1 MGDISMAFQSY
12 CWNLGTTSFR
22 VQNLNYKIERQ
33 LQMLNE
39 LWSNKENKIWD
50 YFSQER
56 YYNIMHKEGFV
67 TGDAQRKDKDARQK
81 TSGLVEIGVIDK
93 ERRITEIGYKI
104 IEIIQD
110 GVFEDD
116 NIFNIH
122 KDSYIYLKQ
131 LLKMQKVATDMKV
144 KPFIVLIYL
153 LSNLGYLTKEEFTF
167 LLPLCLKNSEA
178 KDMLETIKR
187 LRKSEIT
194 IEDIIKHRM
203 NSMDNYKEAL
213 EYMNSNNIDTLEKF
227 AKVDM
232 NRKSKDYS
240 KDLFEFYKDLL
251 DIIKRELNEEEINK
265 ISDFIKIQSNKNSKV
280 AKYWKDY
287 LGYDPKNL
295 FTDEWK
301 EYLKTTKIFK
311 AKDIIEFNTE
321 FFRVMQTAKWKATL
335 EDYADLNRRYFS
347 LTDIILFKDDKVE
360 LDILPK
366 YYFLN
371 IAEELLNTK
380 FLSNDEYKEFI
391 EKDIEFKKIYNCL
404 DININDIIT
413 QIRVDYPQS
422 RISLDNVK
430 DFIQDERFKRFEV
443 LMENKFNKENLIM
456 LFRDIEKDNRK
467 EVEEYL
473 DCEATIPTI
482 LEYILAI
489 AWYRISNKQGNIL
502 NFMRLSLD
510 ANLLPKNHAGG
521 GTADIIYHYYKN
533 EIYNE
538 HDLLLE
544 ATLTDSTS
552 QRKAEM
558 EPVSRHLIRNK
569 QEYDNETSYAVFVAN
584 ILNEEVLS
592 DFRGRRNHWYKGKNN
607 EAKQGLKIIP
617 LSISDIVKILEKN
630 LNYKQ
635 LYKLFEN
642 AYNDTEVNDL
652 EWYDILVKNQIE
664 NI

>member
-1 MGDISMAFQSY
+1 MAFQSY

-39 LWSNKENKIWD
+39 LWSDRSNITWD
-50 YFSQER
+50 GITQEK

-93 ERRITEIGYKI
+93 ERKITEIGYKI
-104 IEIIQD
+104 IEIIKNND
-110 GVFEDD
+110 FESD

-131 LLKMQKVATDMKV
+131 LLKMQKTGTDMEV

-153 LSNLGYLTKEEFTF
+153 LSNLEYLNRDEFTY
-167 LLPLCLKNSEA
+167 LLPLCLKNCEA
-178 KDMLETIKR
+178 KDMLITIKM
-187 LRKSEIT
+187 LREKEIT
-194 IEDIIKHRM
+194 IEDIIKNRM
-203 NSMDNYKEAL
+203 NSMKNYQEAL
-213 EYMNSNNIDTLEKF
+213 EFMNNNDIDTLEKF

-232 NRKSKDYS
+232 NRKSKEYS
-240 KDLFEFYKDLL
+240 KDLFKFYKDLL
-251 DIIKRELNEEEINK
+251 EISQREVNENDLNK
-265 ISDFIKIQSNKNSKV
+265 ILEFIKLQSNKNSKV

-287 LGYDPKNL
+287 FGYDTKII

-301 EYLKTTKIFK
+301 EYIKTTKIFNV
-311 AKDIIEFNTE
+311 KDKIEFNTE
-321 FFRVMQTAKWKATL
+321 FFRIMHTAKWKATL
-335 EDYADLNRRYFS
+335 EDFADLNRRYFS
-347 LTDIILFKDDKVE
+347 LTDIILFKDNRVK
-360 LDILPK
+360 LDILPR

-371 IAEELLNTK
+371 IAEELLNTR
-380 FLSNDEYKEFI
+380 FLNTKEYKEYI
-391 EKDIEFKKIYNCL
+391 EKDIKFEEIYDCL
-404 DININDIIT
+404 NININDIIT
-413 QIRVDYPQS
+413 QIRVDYPES
-422 RISLDNVK
+422 KISLDNVK
-430 DFIQDERFKRFEV
+430 DFIQDERKKRFEE
-443 LMENKFNKENLIM
+443 LIEKRFKKENLIE
-456 LFRDIEKDNRK
+456 LFRNIENDNRK

-482 LEYILAI
+482 LEYVLAI

-502 NFMRLSLD
+502 DFMKLSLD

-521 GTADIIYHYYKN
+521 GTADIIYHYYRN
-533 EIYNE
+533 EIYDE

-592 DFRGRRNHWYKGKNN
+592 DFRGRRNHWYKGKND

-617 LSISDIVKILEKN
+617 LSINDIIKILEKN

-635 LYKLFEN
+635 LYELFEN
-642 AYNDTEVNDL
+642 AYNDTKTNDL
-652 EWYDILVKNQIE
+652 EWYDILIKEPIKNI
-664 NI
+664 

>member
-1 MGDISMAFQSY
+1 MAFQSY

-39 LWSNKENKIWD
+39 LWSDRSNITWD
-50 YFSQER
+50 GITQEK

-93 ERRITEIGYKI
+93 ERKITEIGYKI
-104 IEIIQD
+104 IEIIKNND
-110 GVFEDD
+110 FESD

-131 LLKMQKVATDMKV
+131 LLKMQKTGTDMEV

-153 LSNLGYLTKEEFTF
+153 LSNLEYLNRDEFTY
-167 LLPLCLKNSEA
+167 LLPLCLKNCEA
-178 KDMLETIKR
+178 KDMLITIKM
-187 LRKSEIT
+187 LREKEIT
-194 IEDIIKHRM
+194 IEDIIKNRM
-203 NSMDNYKEAL
+203 NSMKNYQEAL
-213 EYMNSNNIDTLEKF
+213 EFMNNNDIDTLEKF

-232 NRKSKDYS
+232 NRKSKEYS
-240 KDLFEFYKDLL
+240 KDLFKFYKDLL
-251 DIIKRELNEEEINK
+251 EISQREVNENDLNK
-265 ISDFIKIQSNKNSKV
+265 ILEFIKLQSNKNSKV

-287 LGYDPKNL
+287 FGYDTKII

-301 EYLKTTKIFK
+301 EYIKTTKIFNV
-311 AKDIIEFNTE
+311 KDKIEFNTE
-321 FFRVMQTAKWKATL
+321 FFRIMHTAKWKATL

-347 LTDIILFKDDKVE
+347 LTDIILFKDNRVK
-360 LDILPK
+360 LDILPR

-371 IAEELLNTK
+371 IAEELLNTR
-380 FLSNDEYKEFI
+380 FLNTKEYKEYI
-391 EKDIEFKKIYNCL
+391 EKDIKFEEIYDCL
-404 DININDIIT
+404 NININDIIT
-413 QIRVDYPQS
+413 QIRVDYPES
-422 RISLDNVK
+422 KISLDNVK
-430 DFIQDERFKRFEV
+430 DFIQDERKKRFEE
-443 LMENKFNKENLIM
+443 LIENRFKKENLIE
-456 LFRDIEKDNRK
+456 LFRNIENDNRK

-482 LEYILAI
+482 LEYVLAI

-502 NFMRLSLD
+502 DFMKLSLD

-521 GTADIIYHYYKN
+521 GTADIIYHYYRN
-533 EIYNE
+533 EIYDE

-592 DFRGRRNHWYKGKNN
+592 DFRGRRNHWYKGKND

-617 LSISDIVKILEKN
+617 LSINDIIKILEKN

-635 LYKLFEN
+635 LYELFEN
-642 AYNDTEVNDL
+642 AYNDTKTNDL
-652 EWYDILVKNQIE
+652 EWYDILIKEPIKNI
-664 NI
+664 

>member
-1 MGDISMAFQSY
+1 MAFQSY

-39 LWSNKENKIWD
+39 LWSDRSNITWD
-50 YFSQER
+50 GITQEK

-93 ERRITEIGYKI
+93 ERKITEIGYKI
-104 IEIIQD
+104 IEIIKNND
-110 GVFEDD
+110 FESN

-122 KDSYIYLKQ
+122 KDSFIYLKQ
-131 LLKMQKVATDMKV
+131 LLKMQKIDTNMEV

-153 LSNLGYLTKEEFTF
+153 LSNLEYLNRDEFTY
-167 LLPLCLKNSEA
+167 LLPLCLKNCEA
-178 KDMLETIKR
+178 KDMLITIKM
-187 LRKSEIT
+187 LREKEIT
-194 IEDIIKHRM
+194 IEDIIKNRM
-203 NSMDNYKEAL
+203 NSMKNYQEAL
-213 EYMNSNNIDTLEKF
+213 EFMNNNDIDTLEKF

-232 NRKSKDYS
+232 NRKSKEYS
-240 KDLFEFYKDLL
+240 KDLFEFYKYLL
-251 DIIKRELNEEEINK
+251 EVSQRELNEDDLNK
-265 ISDFIKIQSNKNSKV
+265 IIEFIKIQSNKNSKV

-287 LGYDPKNL
+287 FGYSTKAI

-301 EYLKTTKIFK
+301 EYIKTTRIFN
-311 AKDIIEFNTE
+311 AKDKIEFNTE
-321 FFRVMQTAKWKATL
+321 FFRIMHTAKWKATL

-347 LTDIILFKDDKVE
+347 LTDIILFKDNRVE
-360 LDILPK
+360 LDILPR

-380 FLSNDEYKEFI
+380 FLNTKEYKEYI
-391 EKDIEFKKIYNCL
+391 EKDIKFEEIYDCL

-413 QIRVDYPQS
+413 QIRVDYPES
-422 RISLDNVK
+422 KISLDNVK
-430 DFIQDERFKRFEV
+430 DFIQDEREKRFEE
-443 LMENKFNKENLIM
+443 LIEKRFKKENLIE
-456 LFRDIEKDNRK
+456 LFRNIENDNRK

-473 DCEATIPTI
+473 DCESTIPTI
-482 LEYILAI
+482 LEYVLAI

-502 NFMRLSLD
+502 DFMKLSLD

-521 GTADIIYHYYKN
+521 GTADIIYHYYRN
-533 EIYNE
+533 EIYDE

-592 DFRGRRNHWYKGKNN
+592 DFRGRRNHWYKGKND

-617 LSISDIVKILEKN
+617 LSINDIIKILEKN

-635 LYKLFEN
+635 LYELFVN
-642 AYNDTEVNDL
+642 AYNDTKTNDL
-652 EWYDILVKNQIE
+652 EWYDILIKEPIKNI
-664 NI
+664 

>member
-1 MGDISMAFQSY
+1 MAFQSY

-39 LWSNKENKIWD
+39 LWSDRSNITWD
-50 YFSQER
+50 GITQEK

-93 ERRITEIGYKI
+93 ERKITEIGYKI
-104 IEIIQD
+104 IEIIKNND
-110 GVFEDD
+110 FESD

-131 LLKMQKVATDMKV
+131 LLKMQKTGTDMEV

-153 LSNLGYLTKEEFTF
+153 LSNLEYLNRDEFTY
-167 LLPLCLKNSEA
+167 LLPLCLKNCEA
-178 KDMLETIKR
+178 KDMLITIKM
-187 LRKSEIT
+187 LREKEIT
-194 IEDIIKHRM
+194 IEDIIKNRM
-203 NSMDNYKEAL
+203 NSMKNYQEAL
-213 EYMNSNNIDTLEKF
+213 EFMNNNDIDTLEKF

-232 NRKSKDYS
+232 NRKSKEYS
-240 KDLFEFYKDLL
+240 KDLFKFYKDLL
-251 DIIKRELNEEEINK
+251 EISQREVNENDLNK
-265 ISDFIKIQSNKNSKV
+265 ILEFIKLQSNKNSKV

-287 LGYDPKNL
+287 FGYDTKII

-301 EYLKTTKIFK
+301 EYIKTTKIFNV
-311 AKDIIEFNTE
+311 KDKIEFNTE
-321 FFRVMQTAKWKATL
+321 FFRIMHTAKWKATL

-347 LTDIILFKDDKVE
+347 LTDIILFKDNRVK
-360 LDILPK
+360 LDILPR

-371 IAEELLNTK
+371 IAEELLNTR
-380 FLSNDEYKEFI
+380 FLNTKEYKEYI
-391 EKDIEFKKIYNCL
+391 EKDIKFEEIYDCL
-404 DININDIIT
+404 NININDIIT
-413 QIRVDYPQS
+413 QIRVDYPES
-422 RISLDNVK
+422 KISLDNVK
-430 DFIQDERFKRFEV
+430 DFIQDEREKRFEE
-443 LMENKFNKENLIM
+443 LIEKRFKKENLIE
-456 LFRDIEKDNRK
+456 LFRNIENDNRK

-482 LEYILAI
+482 LEYVLAI

-502 NFMRLSLD
+502 DFMKLSLD

-521 GTADIIYHYYKN
+521 GTADIIYHYYRN
-533 EIYNE
+533 EIYDE

-592 DFRGRRNHWYKGKNN
+592 DFRGRRNHWYKGKND

-617 LSISDIVKILEKN
+617 LSINDIIKILEKN

-635 LYKLFEN
+635 LYELFVN
-642 AYNDTEVNDL
+642 AYNDTKTNDL
-652 EWYDILVKNQIE
+652 EWYDILIKEPIKNI
-664 NI
+664 

>member
-1 MGDISMAFQSY
+1 MAFQSY

-39 LWSNKENKIWD
+39 LWSDRINITWD
-50 YFSQER
+50 GITQEK

-93 ERRITEIGYKI
+93 ERKITEIGYKI
-104 IEIIQD
+104 IEIIKNND
-110 GVFEDD
+110 FESD

-131 LLKMQKVATDMKV
+131 LLKMQKTGTDMEV

-153 LSNLGYLTKEEFTF
+153 LSNLEYLNRDEFTY
-167 LLPLCLKNSEA
+167 LLPLCLKNCEA
-178 KDMLETIKR
+178 KDMLITIKM
-187 LRKSEIT
+187 LREKEIT
-194 IEDIIKHRM
+194 IEDIIKNRM
-203 NSMDNYKEAL
+203 NSMKNYQEAL
-213 EYMNSNNIDTLEKF
+213 EFMNNNDIDTLEKF

-232 NRKSKDYS
+232 NRKSKEYS
-240 KDLFEFYKDLL
+240 KDLFKFYKDLL
-251 DIIKRELNEEEINK
+251 EISQKEVNENDLNK
-265 ISDFIKIQSNKNSKV
+265 ILEFIKMQSNKNSKV

-287 LGYDPKNL
+287 FGYDTKVI
-295 FTDEWK
+295 FTDKWK
-301 EYLKTTKIFK
+301 EYIKTTKIFNV
-311 AKDIIEFNTE
+311 KDKIEFNTE
-321 FFRVMQTAKWKATL
+321 FFRIMHTAKWKATL

-347 LTDIILFKDDKVE
+347 LTDIILFKDNRVE
-360 LDILPK
+360 LDILPR

-371 IAEELLNTK
+371 IAEKLLNTR
-380 FLSNDEYKEFI
+380 FLNTKEYKEYI
-391 EKDIEFKKIYNCL
+391 EKNIKFEDIYGCL
-404 DININDIIT
+404 NININDIIT
-413 QIRVDYPQS
+413 QIRVDYPES
-422 RISLDNVK
+422 KISLDNVK
-430 DFIQDERFKRFEV
+430 EFIQDERKKRFEE
-443 LMENKFNKENLIM
+443 LIEKRFKKENLIE
-456 LFRDIEKDNRK
+456 LFRNIENDNRK

-482 LEYILAI
+482 LEYVLAI
-489 AWYRISNKQGNIL
+489 AWYRISDKQGNIL
-502 NFMRLSLD
+502 DFMKLSLD

-521 GTADIIYHYYKN
+521 GTADIIYHYYRN
-533 EIYNE
+533 EIYDE

-592 DFRGRRNHWYKGKNN
+592 DFRGRRTHWYKGKND

-617 LSISDIVKILEKN
+617 LSINDIIKILEKN

-635 LYKLFEN
+635 LYELFEN
-642 AYNDTEVNDL
+642 AYNDTKTNDL
-652 EWYDILVKNQIE
+652 EWYDILIKEPIKNI
-664 NI
+664 

>member
-1 MGDISMAFQSY
+1 MAFQSY

-39 LWSNKENKIWD
+39 LWSDRSNITWD
-50 YFSQER
+50 GITQEK

-93 ERRITEIGYKI
+93 ERKITEIGYKI
-104 IEIIQD
+104 IEIIKNND
-110 GVFEDD
+110 FESD

-131 LLKMQKVATDMKV
+131 LLKMQKTGTDMEV

-153 LSNLGYLTKEEFTF
+153 LSNLEYLNRDEFTY
-167 LLPLCLKNSEA
+167 LLPLCLKNCEA
-178 KDMLETIKR
+178 KDMLITIKM
-187 LRKSEIT
+187 LREKEIT
-194 IEDIIKHRM
+194 IEDIIKNRM
-203 NSMDNYKEAL
+203 NSMKNYQEAL
-213 EYMNSNNIDTLEKF
+213 EFMNNNDIDTLERF

-232 NRKSKDYS
+232 NRKSKEYS
-240 KDLFEFYKDLL
+240 KDLFKFYKDLL
-251 DIIKRELNEEEINK
+251 EISQREVNENDLNK
-265 ISDFIKIQSNKNSKV
+265 ILEFIKLQSNKNSKV

-287 LGYDPKNL
+287 FGYDTKII

-301 EYLKTTKIFK
+301 EYIKTTKIFNV
-311 AKDIIEFNTE
+311 KDKIEFNTE
-321 FFRVMQTAKWKATL
+321 FFRIMHTAKWKATL

-347 LTDIILFKDDKVE
+347 LTDIILFKDNRVK
-360 LDILPK
+360 LDILPR

-371 IAEELLNTK
+371 IAEELLNTR
-380 FLSNDEYKEFI
+380 FLNTKEYKEYI
-391 EKDIEFKKIYNCL
+391 EKDIKFEEIYDCL
-404 DININDIIT
+404 NININDIIT
-413 QIRVDYPQS
+413 QIRVDYPES
-422 RISLDNVK
+422 KISLDNVK
-430 DFIQDERFKRFEV
+430 DFIQDERKKRFEE
-443 LMENKFNKENLIM
+443 LIEKRFKKENLIE
-456 LFRDIEKDNRK
+456 LFRNIENDNRK

-482 LEYILAI
+482 LEYVLAI

-502 NFMRLSLD
+502 DFMKLSLD

-521 GTADIIYHYYKN
+521 GTADIIYHYYRN
-533 EIYNE
+533 EIYDE

-592 DFRGRRNHWYKGKNN
+592 DFRGRRNHWYKGKND

-617 LSISDIVKILEKN
+617 LSINDIIKILEKN

-635 LYKLFEN
+635 LYELFEN
-642 AYNDTEVNDL
+642 AYNDTKTNDL
-652 EWYDILVKNQIE
+652 EWYDILIKEPIKNI
-664 NI
+664 

>member
-1 MGDISMAFQSY
+1 MAFQSY

-39 LWSNKENKIWD
+39 LWSDKENKAWD
-50 YFSQER
+50 YFSQEK
-56 YYNIMHKEGFV
+56 YYNIMHEEGFV
-67 TGDAQRKDKDARQK
+67 TGDAKRKDKDARQK
-81 TSGLVEIGVIDK
+81 TSGLVEIGVIDQK
-93 ERRITEIGYKI
+93 RRITEIGYKI
-104 IEIIQD
+104 IEIIKE
-110 GVFEDD
+110 GVFEDE
-116 NIFNIH
+116 NVFNIH

-131 LLKMQKVATDMKV
+131 LLKMQKVTTDMKV

-153 LSNLGYLTKEEFTF
+153 LSNLEYLTKEEFTF
-167 LLPLCLKNSEA
+167 LLTLCLKNSEA
-178 KDMLETIKR
+178 KDMIKTIKM

-203 NSMDNYKEAL
+203 NSMNNYKEAL
-213 EYMNSNNIDTLEKF
+213 EYMNNNNIDTLEKF

-232 NRKSKDYS
+232 NRKSKDCS
-240 KDLFEFYKDLL
+240 KELFEFYKDLL
-251 DIIKRELNEEEINK
+251 DITQKEINDENINK
-265 ISDFIKIQSNKNSKV
+265 ILNFIKVQSNKNSKV

-287 LGYDPKNL
+287 FGYNSKNL
-295 FTDEWK
+295 LIDDWK
-301 EYLKTTKIFK
+301 DYLKTTKIFN

-321 FFRVMQTAKWKATL
+321 FFRIMQTAKWKATL

-347 LTDIILFKDDKVE
+347 LTDIILFKDNKVE

-366 YYFLN
+366 YYFVN
-371 IAEELLNTK
+371 IAERLLNTN
-380 FLSNDEYKEFI
+380 FLNSKEYKKFI
-391 EKDIEFKKIYNCL
+391 EKDIEIEQIYDCL

-413 QIRVDYPQS
+413 KIRVDYPQS
-422 RISLDNVK
+422 KISLDNVK
-430 DFIQDERFKRFEV
+430 DFIQDERIKRFEV
-443 LMENKFNKENLIM
+443 LLENKFNKEDLIM
-456 LFRDIEKDNRK
+456 LFRNIEKDNRK

-482 LEYILAI
+482 LEYVLAI
-489 AWYRISNKQGNIL
+489 AWYRISNNQGNIL
-502 NFMRLSLD
+502 EFMKLSLD
-510 ANLLPKNHAGG
+510 ANLLPRNHAGG
-521 GTADIIYHYYKN
+521 GTADIIYHYHKN

-617 LSISDIVKILEKN
+617 LSINDIVKILEKK
-630 LNYKQ
+630 LTYKQ

-642 AYNDTEVNDL
+642 AYNDTEINDL
-652 EWYDILVKNQIE
+652 EWYDILVKKQIE

>member
-1 MGDISMAFQSY
+1 MAFQSY

-39 LWSNKENKIWD
+39 LWSDRSNITWNGIT
-50 YFSQER
+50 QEK

-93 ERRITEIGYKI
+93 ERKITEIGYKI
-104 IEIIQD
+104 IEIIKNND
-110 GVFEDD
+110 FESD

-122 KDSYIYLKQ
+122 KDSFIYLKQ
-131 LLKMQKVATDMKV
+131 LLKMQKTGTNMEV

-153 LSNLGYLTKEEFTF
+153 LSNLEYLNRDEFTY
-167 LLPLCLKNSEA
+167 LLPLCLKNCEA
-178 KDMLETIKR
+178 KDMLITIKM
-187 LRKSEIT
+187 LREKEIT
-194 IEDIIKHRM
+194 IEDIIKNRM
-203 NSMDNYKEAL
+203 NSMKNYQEAL
-213 EYMNSNNIDTLEKF
+213 EFMNNNDIDTLEKF

-232 NRKSKDYS
+232 NRKSKEYS
-240 KDLFEFYKDLL
+240 KDLFEFYKYLL
-251 DIIKRELNEEEINK
+251 EVSQRELNEDDLNK
-265 ISDFIKIQSNKNSKV
+265 IIEFIRIQSNKNSKV

-287 LGYDPKNL
+287 FGYSTKAI

-301 EYLKTTKIFK
+301 EYIKTTRIFN
-311 AKDIIEFNTE
+311 AKDKIEFNTE
-321 FFRVMQTAKWKATL
+321 FFRIMHTAKWKATL

-347 LTDIILFKDDKVE
+347 LTDIILFKDNRVE
-360 LDILPK
+360 LDILPR

-380 FLSNDEYKEFI
+380 FLNTKEYKEYI
-391 EKDIEFKKIYNCL
+391 EKDIKFEEIYDCL

-413 QIRVDYPQS
+413 QIRVDYPES
-422 RISLDNVK
+422 KISLDNVK
-430 DFIQDERFKRFEV
+430 EFIQDERKKRFEE
-443 LMENKFNKENLIM
+443 LIEKRFKKENLIE
-456 LFRDIEKDNRK
+456 LFRNIENDNRK

-482 LEYILAI
+482 LEYVLAI
-489 AWYRISNKQGNIL
+489 AWYRISDKQGNIL
-502 NFMRLSLD
+502 DFMKLSLD

-521 GTADIIYHYYKN
+521 GTADIIYHYYRN
-533 EIYNE
+533 EIYDE

-592 DFRGRRNHWYKGKNN
+592 DFRGRRTHWYKGKND

-617 LSISDIVKILEKN
+617 LSINDIIKILEKN

-635 LYKLFEN
+635 LYELFEN
-642 AYNDTEVNDL
+642 AYNDTKTNDL
-652 EWYDILVKNQIE
+652 EWYDILIKEPIKNI
-664 NI
+664 

>member
-1 MGDISMAFQSY
+1 MAFQSY

-39 LWSNKENKIWD
+39 LWSDRSNITWD
-50 YFSQER
+50 GITQEK

-93 ERRITEIGYKI
+93 ERKITEIGYKI
-104 IEIIQD
+104 IEIIKNND
-110 GVFEDD
+110 FESD

-122 KDSYIYLKQ
+122 KDSFIYLKQ
-131 LLKMQKVATDMKV
+131 LLKMQKTGTNMEV

-153 LSNLGYLTKEEFTF
+153 LSNLEYLNRDEFTY
-167 LLPLCLKNSEA
+167 LLPLCLKNCEA
-178 KDMLETIKR
+178 KDMLITIKM
-187 LRKSEIT
+187 LREKEIT
-194 IEDIIKHRM
+194 IEDIIKNRM
-203 NSMDNYKEAL
+203 NSMKNYQEAL
-213 EYMNSNNIDTLEKF
+213 EFMNNNDIDTLEKF

-232 NRKSKDYS
+232 NRKSKEYS
-240 KDLFEFYKDLL
+240 KDLFEFYKYLL
-251 DIIKRELNEEEINK
+251 EVSQRELNEDDLNRIIE
-265 ISDFIKIQSNKNSKV
+265 FIKIQSNKNSKV

-287 LGYDPKNL
+287 FGYSTKAI

-301 EYLKTTKIFK
+301 EYIKTTRIFN
-311 AKDIIEFNTE
+311 AKDKIEFNTE
-321 FFRVMQTAKWKATL
+321 FFRIMHTAKWKATL

-347 LTDIILFKDDKVE
+347 LTDIILFKDNRVE
-360 LDILPK
+360 LDILPR

-380 FLSNDEYKEFI
+380 FLNTKEYKEYI
-391 EKDIEFKKIYNCL
+391 EKDIKFEEIYDCL

-413 QIRVDYPQS
+413 QIRVDYPES
-422 RISLDNVK
+422 KISLDNVK
-430 DFIQDERFKRFEV
+430 DFIQDEREKRFEE
-443 LMENKFNKENLIM
+443 LIDKRFKKENLIE
-456 LFRDIEKDNRK
+456 LFRNIENDNRK

-482 LEYILAI
+482 LEYVLAI

-502 NFMRLSLD
+502 DFMKLSLD

-521 GTADIIYHYYKN
+521 GTADIIYHYYRN
-533 EIYNE
+533 EIYDE

-592 DFRGRRNHWYKGKNN
+592 DFRGRRNHWYKGKND

-617 LSISDIVKILEKN
+617 LSINDIIKILEKN

-635 LYKLFEN
+635 LYELFEN
-642 AYNDTEVNDL
+642 AYNDTKTNDL
-652 EWYDILVKNQIE
+652 EWYDILIKEPIKNI
-664 NI
+664 

>member
-1 MGDISMAFQSY
+1 MAFQSY

-39 LWSNKENKIWD
+39 LWSDRSNITWD
-50 YFSQER
+50 GITQEK

-93 ERRITEIGYKI
+93 ERKITEIGYKI
-104 IEIIQD
+104 IEIIKNND
-110 GVFEDD
+110 FESD

-131 LLKMQKVATDMKV
+131 LLKMQKTGTDMEV

-153 LSNLGYLTKEEFTF
+153 LSNLEYLNRDEFTY
-167 LLPLCLKNSEA
+167 LLPLCLKNCEA
-178 KDMLETIKR
+178 KDMLITIKM
-187 LRKSEIT
+187 LREKEIT
-194 IEDIIKHRM
+194 IEDIIKNRM
-203 NSMDNYKEAL
+203 NSMKNYQEAL
-213 EYMNSNNIDTLEKF
+213 EFMNNNDIDTLEKF

-232 NRKSKDYS
+232 NRKSKEYS
-240 KDLFEFYKDLL
+240 KDLFKFYKDLL
-251 DIIKRELNEEEINK
+251 EISQREVNENDLNK
-265 ISDFIKIQSNKNSKV
+265 ILEFIKLQSNKNSKV

-287 LGYDPKNL
+287 FGYDTKII

-301 EYLKTTKIFK
+301 EYIKTTKIFNV
-311 AKDIIEFNTE
+311 KDKIEFNTE
-321 FFRVMQTAKWKATL
+321 FFRIMHTAKWKATL

-347 LTDIILFKDDKVE
+347 LTDIILFKDNRVK
-360 LDILPK
+360 LDILPR

-371 IAEELLNTK
+371 IAEELLNTR
-380 FLSNDEYKEFI
+380 FLNTKEYKEYI
-391 EKDIEFKKIYNCL
+391 EKDIKFEEIYDCL
-404 DININDIIT
+404 NININDIIT
-413 QIRVDYPQS
+413 QIRVDYPES
-422 RISLDNVK
+422 KISLDNVK
-430 DFIQDERFKRFEV
+430 DFIQDERKKRFEE
-443 LMENKFNKENLIM
+443 LIEKRFKKENLIE
-456 LFRDIEKDNRK
+456 LFRNIENDNRK

-482 LEYILAI
+482 LEYVLAI

-502 NFMRLSLD
+502 DFMKLSLD

-521 GTADIIYHYYKN
+521 GTADIIYHYYRN
-533 EIYNE
+533 EIYDE

-592 DFRGRRNHWYKGKNN
+592 DFRGRRNHWYKGKND

-617 LSISDIVKILEKN
+617 LSINDIIKILEKN

-635 LYKLFEN
+635 LYELFEN
-642 AYNDTEVNDL
+642 AYNDTKTNDL
-652 EWYDILVKNQIE
+652 EWYDILIKEPIKNI
-664 NI
+664 

>member
-1 MGDISMAFQSY
+1 MAFQSY

-39 LWSNKENKIWD
+39 LWSDRSNITWD
-50 YFSQER
+50 GITQEK

-93 ERRITEIGYKI
+93 ERKITEIGYKI
-104 IEIIQD
+104 IEIIKNND
-110 GVFEDD
+110 FESD

-122 KDSYIYLKQ
+122 KDSFIYLKQ
-131 LLKMQKVATDMKV
+131 LLKMQKTGTNMEV

-153 LSNLGYLTKEEFTF
+153 LSNLEYLNRDEFTY
-167 LLPLCLKNSEA
+167 LLPLCLKNCEA
-178 KDMLETIKR
+178 KDMLITIKM
-187 LRKSEIT
+187 LREKEIT
-194 IEDIIKHRM
+194 IEDIIKNRM
-203 NSMDNYKEAL
+203 NSMKNYQEAL
-213 EYMNSNNIDTLEKF
+213 EFMNNNDIDTLEKF

-232 NRKSKDYS
+232 NRKSKEYS
-240 KDLFEFYKDLL
+240 KDLFEFYKYLL
-251 DIIKRELNEEEINK
+251 EVSQRELNEDDLNK
-265 ISDFIKIQSNKNSKV
+265 IIEFIRIQSNKNSKV

-287 LGYDPKNL
+287 FGYSTKAI

-301 EYLKTTKIFK
+301 EYIKTTRVFN
-311 AKDIIEFNTE
+311 AKDKIEFNTE
-321 FFRVMQTAKWKATL
+321 FFRIMHTAKWKATL

-347 LTDIILFKDDKVE
+347 LTDIILFKDNRVE
-360 LDILPK
+360 LDILPR

-380 FLSNDEYKEFI
+380 FLNTKEYKEYI
-391 EKDIEFKKIYNCL
+391 EKDIKFEEIYDCL

-413 QIRVDYPQS
+413 QIRVDYPES
-422 RISLDNVK
+422 KISLDNVK
-430 DFIQDERFKRFEV
+430 EFIQDERKKRFEE
-443 LMENKFNKENLIM
+443 LIEKRFKKENLIE
-456 LFRDIEKDNRK
+456 LFRNIENDNRK

-482 LEYILAI
+482 LEYVLAI
-489 AWYRISNKQGNIL
+489 AWYRISDKQGNIL
-502 NFMRLSLD
+502 DFMKLSLD

-521 GTADIIYHYYKN
+521 GTADIIYHYYRN
-533 EIYNE
+533 EIYDE

-592 DFRGRRNHWYKGKNN
+592 DFRGRRTHWYKGKND

-617 LSISDIVKILEKN
+617 LSINDIIKILEKN

-635 LYKLFEN
+635 LYELFEN
-642 AYNDTEVNDL
+642 AYNDTKTNDL
-652 EWYDILVKNQIE
+652 EWYDILIKEPIKNI
-664 NI
+664 

>member
-1 MGDISMAFQSY
+1 MAFQSY

-39 LWSNKENKIWD
+39 LWSDRSNITWD
-50 YFSQER
+50 GITQEK
-56 YYNIMHKEGFV
+56 YYNIMHKEGLV

-93 ERRITEIGYKI
+93 ERKITEIGYKI
-104 IEIIQD
+104 IEIIKNND
-110 GVFEDD
+110 FESD

-122 KDSYIYLKQ
+122 KDSFIYLKQ
-131 LLKMQKVATDMKV
+131 LLKMQKTGTNMEV

-153 LSNLGYLTKEEFTF
+153 LSNLEYLNRDEFTY
-167 LLPLCLKNSEA
+167 LLPLCLKNCEA
-178 KDMLETIKR
+178 KDMLITIKM
-187 LRKSEIT
+187 LREKEIT
-194 IEDIIKHRM
+194 IEDIIKNRM
-203 NSMDNYKEAL
+203 NSMKNYQEAL
-213 EYMNSNNIDTLEKF
+213 EFMNNNDIDTLEKF

-232 NRKSKDYS
+232 NRKSKEYS
-240 KDLFEFYKDLL
+240 KDLFEFYKYLL
-251 DIIKRELNEEEINK
+251 EVSQGELNEDDLNK
-265 ISDFIKIQSNKNSKV
+265 IIEFIKMQSNKNSKV

-287 LGYDPKNL
+287 FGYGTKAI

-301 EYLKTTKIFK
+301 EYIKTTKIFN
-311 AKDIIEFNTE
+311 AKDKIEFNTE
-321 FFRVMQTAKWKATL
+321 FFRIMHTAKWKATL

-347 LTDIILFKDDKVE
+347 LTDIILFKDNRVE
-360 LDILPK
+360 LDILPR

-380 FLSNDEYKEFI
+380 FLNTKEYKEYI
-391 EKDIEFKKIYNCL
+391 EKDIKFEEIYDCL
-404 DININDIIT
+404 NININDIIT
-413 QIRVDYPQS
+413 QIRVDYPES
-422 RISLDNVK
+422 KISLDNVK
-430 DFIQDERFKRFEV
+430 DFIQDEREKRFEE
-443 LMENKFNKENLIM
+443 LIEKRFKKENLIE
-456 LFRDIEKDNRK
+456 LFRNIENDNRK

-482 LEYILAI
+482 LEYVLAI

-502 NFMRLSLD
+502 DFMKLSLD

-521 GTADIIYHYYKN
+521 GTADIIYHYYRN
-533 EIYNE
+533 EIYDE

-592 DFRGRRNHWYKGKNN
+592 DFRGRRNHWYKGKND

-617 LSISDIVKILEKN
+617 LSINDIIKILEKN

-642 AYNDTEVNDL
+642 AYNDTKTNDL
-652 EWYDILVKNQIE
+652 EWYDILIKEPIKNI
-664 NI
+664 

>member
-1 MGDISMAFQSY
+1 MAFQSY

-39 LWSNKENKIWD
+39 LWSDRINITWD
-50 YFSQER
+50 GITQEK

-93 ERRITEIGYKI
+93 ERKITEIGYKI
-104 IEIIQD
+104 IEIIKNND
-110 GVFEDD
+110 FESD

-131 LLKMQKVATDMKV
+131 FLKMQKTGTDMEV

-153 LSNLGYLTKEEFTF
+153 LSNLEYLNRDEFTY
-167 LLPLCLKNSEA
+167 LLPLCLKNCEA
-178 KDMLETIKR
+178 KDMLITIKM
-187 LRKSEIT
+187 LRENEIT
-194 IEDIIKHRM
+194 IEYIIKNRM
-203 NSMDNYKEAL
+203 NSMKNYQEAL
-213 EYMNSNNIDTLEKF
+213 EFMNNNDIDTLEKF

-232 NRKSKDYS
+232 NRKSKEYS
-240 KDLFEFYKDLL
+240 KDLFKFYKDLL
-251 DIIKRELNEEEINK
+251 EISQKEVNENDLNK
-265 ISDFIKIQSNKNSKV
+265 ILEFIKMQSNKNSKV
-280 AKYWKDY
+280 AKYWRDY
-287 LGYDPKNL
+287 FGYDTKVI

-301 EYLKTTKIFK
+301 EYIKTTKIFNV
-311 AKDIIEFNTE
+311 KDKIEFNTE
-321 FFRVMQTAKWKATL
+321 FFRIMHTAKWKATL

-347 LTDIILFKDDKVE
+347 LTDIILFKDNRVE
-360 LDILPK
+360 LDILPR

-371 IAEELLNTK
+371 IAEKLLNTR
-380 FLSNDEYKEFI
+380 FLNTKEYKEYI
-391 EKDIEFKKIYNCL
+391 EKDIKFEDIYDCL
-404 DININDIIT
+404 NININDIIN
-413 QIRVDYPQS
+413 QIRVDYPES
-422 RISLDNVK
+422 KISLDNVK
-430 DFIQDERFKRFEV
+430 EFIQDERKKRFEE
-443 LMENKFNKENLIM
+443 LIEKRFKQENLIE
-456 LFRDIEKDNRK
+456 LFRNIENDNRK

-482 LEYILAI
+482 LEYVLAI
-489 AWYRISNKQGNIL
+489 AWYRISDKQGNIL
-502 NFMRLSLD
+502 DFMKLSLD

-521 GTADIIYHYYKN
+521 GTADIIYHYYRN
-533 EIYNE
+533 EIYDE

-592 DFRGRRNHWYKGKNN
+592 DFRGRRTHWYKGKND

-617 LSISDIVKILEKN
+617 LSINDIIKILEKN

-635 LYKLFEN
+635 LYELFEN
-642 AYNDTEVNDL
+642 AYNDTKTNDL
-652 EWYDILVKNQIE
+652 EWYDILIKEPIKNI
-664 NI
+664 

>member
-1 MGDISMAFQSY
+1 MAFQSY

-39 LWSNKENKIWD
+39 LWSDRINITWD
-50 YFSQER
+50 GITQEK

-93 ERRITEIGYKI
+93 ERKITEIGYKI
-104 IEIIQD
+104 IEIIKNND
-110 GVFEDD
+110 FESD

-131 LLKMQKVATDMKV
+131 FLKMQKTGTDMEV

-153 LSNLGYLTKEEFTF
+153 LSNLEYLNRDEFTY
-167 LLPLCLKNSEA
+167 LLPLCLKNCEA
-178 KDMLETIKR
+178 KDMLITIKM
-187 LRKSEIT
+187 LRENEIT
-194 IEDIIKHRM
+194 IEDIIKNRM
-203 NSMDNYKEAL
+203 NSMKNYQEAL
-213 EYMNSNNIDTLEKF
+213 EFMNNNDIDTLEKF

-232 NRKSKDYS
+232 NRKSKEYS
-240 KDLFEFYKDLL
+240 KDLFKFYKDLL
-251 DIIKRELNEEEINK
+251 EISQKEVNENDLNK
-265 ISDFIKIQSNKNSKV
+265 ILEFIKMQSNKNSKV

-287 LGYDPKNL
+287 FGYDTKVI

-301 EYLKTTKIFK
+301 EYIKTTKIFNV
-311 AKDIIEFNTE
+311 KDKIEFNTE
-321 FFRVMQTAKWKATL
+321 FFRIMHTAKWKATL

-347 LTDIILFKDDKVE
+347 LTDIILFKDNRVE
-360 LDILPK
+360 LDILPR

-371 IAEELLNTK
+371 IAEKLLNTR
-380 FLSNDEYKEFI
+380 FLNTKEYKEYI
-391 EKDIEFKKIYNCL
+391 EKDIKFEDIYDCL
-404 DININDIIT
+404 NININDIIN
-413 QIRVDYPQS
+413 QIRVDYPES
-422 RISLDNVK
+422 KISLDNVK
-430 DFIQDERFKRFEV
+430 EFIQDERKKRFEE
-443 LMENKFNKENLIM
+443 LIEKRFKQENLIE
-456 LFRDIEKDNRK
+456 LFRNIENDNRK

-482 LEYILAI
+482 LEYVLAI
-489 AWYRISNKQGNIL
+489 AWYRISDKQGNIL
-502 NFMRLSLD
+502 DFMKLSLD

-521 GTADIIYHYYKN
+521 GTADIIYHYYRN
-533 EIYNE
+533 EMYDE

-592 DFRGRRNHWYKGKNN
+592 DFRGRRTHWYKGKND

-617 LSISDIVKILEKN
+617 LSINDIIKILEKN

-635 LYKLFEN
+635 LYELFEN
-642 AYNDTEVNDL
+642 AYNDTKTNDL
-652 EWYDILVKNQIE
+652 EWYDILIKEPIKNI
-664 NI
+664 

>member
-1 MGDISMAFQSY
+1 MAFQSY

-39 LWSNKENKIWD
+39 LWSDRINITWD
-50 YFSQER
+50 GITQEK

-93 ERRITEIGYKI
+93 ERKITKIGYKI
-104 IEIIQD
+104 IEIIKNND
-110 GVFEDD
+110 FESD

-131 LLKMQKVATDMKV
+131 FLKMQKTGTDMEV

-153 LSNLGYLTKEEFTF
+153 LSNLEYLNRDEFTY
-167 LLPLCLKNSEA
+167 LLPLCLKNCEA
-178 KDMLETIKR
+178 KDMLITIKM
-187 LRKSEIT
+187 LRENEIT
-194 IEDIIKHRM
+194 IEDIIKNRM
-203 NSMDNYKEAL
+203 NSMKNYQEAL
-213 EYMNSNNIDTLEKF
+213 EFMNNNDIDTLEKF

-232 NRKSKDYS
+232 NRKSKEYS
-240 KDLFEFYKDLL
+240 KDLFKFYKDLL
-251 DIIKRELNEEEINK
+251 EISQKEVNENDLNK
-265 ISDFIKIQSNKNSKV
+265 ILEFIKMQSNKNSKV

-287 LGYDPKNL
+287 FGYDTKVI

-301 EYLKTTKIFK
+301 EYIKTTKIFNV
-311 AKDIIEFNTE
+311 KDKIEFNTE
-321 FFRVMQTAKWKATL
+321 FFRIMHTAKWKATL

-347 LTDIILFKDDKVE
+347 LTDIILFKDNRVE
-360 LDILPK
+360 LDILPR

-371 IAEELLNTK
+371 IAEKLLNTR
-380 FLSNDEYKEFI
+380 FLNTKEYKEYI
-391 EKDIEFKKIYNCL
+391 EKDIKFEDIYDCL
-404 DININDIIT
+404 NININDIIT
-413 QIRVDYPQS
+413 QIRVDYPES
-422 RISLDNVK
+422 KISLDNVK
-430 DFIQDERFKRFEV
+430 EFIQDERKKRFEE
-443 LMENKFNKENLIM
+443 LIEKRFKKENLIE
-456 LFRDIEKDNRK
+456 LFRNIENDNRK

-482 LEYILAI
+482 LEYVLAI
-489 AWYRISNKQGNIL
+489 AWYRISDKQGNIL
-502 NFMRLSLD
+502 DFMKLSLD

-521 GTADIIYHYYKN
+521 GTADIIYHYYRN
-533 EIYNE
+533 EIYDE

-592 DFRGRRNHWYKGKNN
+592 DFRGRRTHWYKGKND

-617 LSISDIVKILEKN
+617 LSINDIIKILEKN

-635 LYKLFEN
+635 LYELFEN
-642 AYNDTEVNDL
+642 AYNDTKTNDL
-652 EWYDILVKNQIE
+652 EWYDILIKEPIKNI
-664 NI
+664 

>member
-1 MGDISMAFQSY
+1 MAFQSY

-39 LWSNKENKIWD
+39 LWSDRSNITWD
-50 YFSQER
+50 GITQEK

-93 ERRITEIGYKI
+93 ERKITEIGYKI
-104 IEIIQD
+104 IEIIKNND
-110 GVFEDD
+110 FESD

-131 LLKMQKVATDMKV
+131 LLKMQKTGTDMEV

-153 LSNLGYLTKEEFTF
+153 LSNLEYLNRDEFTY
-167 LLPLCLKNSEA
+167 LLPLCLKNCEA
-178 KDMLETIKR
+178 KDMLITIKM
-187 LRKSEIT
+187 LREKEIT
-194 IEDIIKHRM
+194 IEDIIKNRM
-203 NSMDNYKEAL
+203 NSMKNYQEAL
-213 EYMNSNNIDTLEKF
+213 EFMNNNDIDTLEKF

-232 NRKSKDYS
+232 NRKSKEYS
-240 KDLFEFYKDLL
+240 KDLFKFYKDLL
-251 DIIKRELNEEEINK
+251 EISQREVNENDLNK
-265 ISDFIKIQSNKNSKV
+265 ILEFIKLQSNKNSKV

-287 LGYDPKNL
+287 FGYDTKII

-301 EYLKTTKIFK
+301 EYIKTTKIFNV
-311 AKDIIEFNTE
+311 KDKIEFNTE
-321 FFRVMQTAKWKATL
+321 FFRIMHTAKWKATL

-347 LTDIILFKDDKVE
+347 LTDIILFKDNRVK
-360 LDILPK
+360 LDILPR

-371 IAEELLNTK
+371 IAEELLNTR
-380 FLSNDEYKEFI
+380 FLNTKEYKEYI
-391 EKDIEFKKIYNCL
+391 EKDIKFEEIYDCL
-404 DININDIIT
+404 NININDIIT
-413 QIRVDYPQS
+413 QIRVDYPES
-422 RISLDNVK
+422 KISLDNVK
-430 DFIQDERFKRFEV
+430 DFIQDERKKRFEE
-443 LMENKFNKENLIM
+443 LIEKRFKKENLIE
-456 LFRDIEKDNRK
+456 LFRNIENDNRK

-482 LEYILAI
+482 LEYVLAI

-502 NFMRLSLD
+502 DFMKLSLD
-510 ANLLPKNHAGG
+510 ANLLPKNHVGG
-521 GTADIIYHYYKN
+521 GTADIIYHYYRN
-533 EIYNE
+533 EIYDE

-592 DFRGRRNHWYKGKNN
+592 DFRGRRNHWYKGKND

-617 LSISDIVKILEKN
+617 LSINDIIKILEKN

-635 LYKLFEN
+635 LYELFEN
-642 AYNDTEVNDL
+642 AYNDTKTNDL
-652 EWYDILVKNQIE
+652 EWYDILIKEPIKNI
-664 NI
+664 

>member
-1 MGDISMAFQSY
+1 MAFQSY

-39 LWSNKENKIWD
+39 LWSDRINITWD
-50 YFSQER
+50 GITQEK

-93 ERRITEIGYKI
+93 ERKITEIGYKI
-104 IEIIQD
+104 IEIIKNND
-110 GVFEDD
+110 FESD

-131 LLKMQKVATDMKV
+131 FLKMQKTGTDMEV

-153 LSNLGYLTKEEFTF
+153 LSNLEYLNRDEFTY
-167 LLPLCLKNSEA
+167 LLPLCLKNCEA
-178 KDMLETIKR
+178 KDMLITIKM
-187 LRKSEIT
+187 LRENEIT
-194 IEDIIKHRM
+194 IEYIIKNRM
-203 NSMDNYKEAL
+203 NSMKNYQEAL
-213 EYMNSNNIDTLEKF
+213 EFMNNNDIDTLEKF

-232 NRKSKDYS
+232 NRKSKEYS
-240 KDLFEFYKDLL
+240 KDLFKFYKDLL
-251 DIIKRELNEEEINK
+251 EISQKEVNENDLNK
-265 ISDFIKIQSNKNSKV
+265 ILEFIKMQSNKNSKV

-287 LGYDPKNL
+287 FGYDTKVI

-301 EYLKTTKIFK
+301 EYIKTTKIFNV
-311 AKDIIEFNTE
+311 KDKIEFNTE
-321 FFRVMQTAKWKATL
+321 FFRIMHTAKWKATL

-347 LTDIILFKDDKVE
+347 LTDIILFKDNRVE
-360 LDILPK
+360 LDILPR

-371 IAEELLNTK
+371 IAEKLLNTR
-380 FLSNDEYKEFI
+380 FLNTKEYKEYI
-391 EKDIEFKKIYNCL
+391 EKDIKFEDIYDCL
-404 DININDIIT
+404 NININDIIN
-413 QIRVDYPQS
+413 QIRVDYPES
-422 RISLDNVK
+422 KISLDNVK
-430 DFIQDERFKRFEV
+430 EFIQDERKKRFEE
-443 LMENKFNKENLIM
+443 LIEKRFKQENLIE
-456 LFRDIEKDNRK
+456 LFRNIENDNRK

-482 LEYILAI
+482 LEYVLAI
-489 AWYRISNKQGNIL
+489 AWYRISDKQGNIL
-502 NFMRLSLD
+502 DFMKLSLD

-521 GTADIIYHYYKN
+521 GTADIIYHYYRN
-533 EIYNE
+533 EIYDE

-592 DFRGRRNHWYKGKNN
+592 DFRGRRTHWYKGKND

-617 LSISDIVKILEKN
+617 LSINDIIKILEKN

-635 LYKLFEN
+635 LYELFEN
-642 AYNDTEVNDL
+642 AYNDTKTNDL
-652 EWYDILVKNQIE
+652 EWYDILIKEPIKNI
-664 NI
+664 

>member
-1 MGDISMAFQSY
+1 MAFQSY

-39 LWSNKENKIWD
+39 LWSDRSNITWNGIT
-50 YFSQER
+50 QEK

-93 ERRITEIGYKI
+93 ERKITEIGYKI
-104 IEIIQD
+104 IEIIKNND
-110 GVFEDD
+110 FESD

-122 KDSYIYLKQ
+122 KDSFIYLKQ
-131 LLKMQKVATDMKV
+131 LLKMQKTGTNMEV

-153 LSNLGYLTKEEFTF
+153 LYNLEYLNRDEFTY
-167 LLPLCLKNSEA
+167 LLPLCLKNCEA
-178 KDMLETIKR
+178 KDMLITIKM
-187 LRKSEIT
+187 LREKEIT
-194 IEDIIKHRM
+194 IEDIIKNRM
-203 NSMDNYKEAL
+203 NSMKNYQEAL
-213 EYMNSNNIDTLEKF
+213 EFMNNNDIDTLEKF

-232 NRKSKDYS
+232 NRKSKEYS
-240 KDLFEFYKDLL
+240 KDLFEFYKYLL
-251 DIIKRELNEEEINK
+251 EVSQRELNEDDLNK
-265 ISDFIKIQSNKNSKV
+265 IIEFIRIQSNKNSKV

-287 LGYDPKNL
+287 FGYSTKAI

-301 EYLKTTKIFK
+301 EYIKTTRIFN
-311 AKDIIEFNTE
+311 AKDKIEFNTE
-321 FFRVMQTAKWKATL
+321 FFRIMHTAKWKATL

-347 LTDIILFKDDKVE
+347 LTDIILFKDNRVE
-360 LDILPK
+360 LDILPR

-380 FLSNDEYKEFI
+380 FLNTKEYKEYI
-391 EKDIEFKKIYNCL
+391 EKDIKFEEIYDCL

-413 QIRVDYPQS
+413 QIRVDYPES
-422 RISLDNVK
+422 KISLDNVK
-430 DFIQDERFKRFEV
+430 EFIQDERKKRFEE
-443 LMENKFNKENLIM
+443 LIEKRFKKENLIE
-456 LFRDIEKDNRK
+456 LFRNIENDNRK

-482 LEYILAI
+482 LEYVLAI
-489 AWYRISNKQGNIL
+489 AWYRISDKQGNIL
-502 NFMRLSLD
+502 DFMKLSLD

-521 GTADIIYHYYKN
+521 GTADIIYHYYRN
-533 EIYNE
+533 EIYDE

-592 DFRGRRNHWYKGKNN
+592 DFRGRRTHWYKGKND

-617 LSISDIVKILEKN
+617 LSINDIIKILEKN

-635 LYKLFEN
+635 LYELFEN
-642 AYNDTEVNDL
+642 AYNDTKTNDL
-652 EWYDILVKNQIE
+652 EWYDILIKEPIKNI
-664 NI
+664 

>member
-1 MGDISMAFQSY
+1 MAFQSY

-39 LWSNKENKIWD
+39 LWSDRSNITWD
-50 YFSQER
+50 GITQEK

-93 ERRITEIGYKI
+93 ERKITEIGYKI
-104 IEIIQD
+104 IEIIKNND
-110 GVFEDD
+110 FESD

-122 KDSYIYLKQ
+122 KDSFIYLKQ
-131 LLKMQKVATDMKV
+131 LLKMQKTGTNMEV

-153 LSNLGYLTKEEFTF
+153 LSNLEYLNRDEFTY
-167 LLPLCLKNSEA
+167 LLPLCLKNCEA
-178 KDMLETIKR
+178 KDMLITIKM
-187 LRKSEIT
+187 LREKEIT
-194 IEDIIKHRM
+194 IEDIIKNRM
-203 NSMDNYKEAL
+203 NSMKNYQEAL
-213 EYMNSNNIDTLEKF
+213 EFMNNNDIDTLEKF

-232 NRKSKDYS
+232 NRKSKEYS
-240 KDLFEFYKDLL
+240 KDLFEFYKYLL
-251 DIIKRELNEEEINK
+251 EVSQRELNEDDLNK
-265 ISDFIKIQSNKNSKV
+265 IIEFIRIQSNKNSKV

-287 LGYDPKNL
+287 FGYSTKAI

-301 EYLKTTKIFK
+301 EYIKTTRVFN
-311 AKDIIEFNTE
+311 AKDKIEFNTE
-321 FFRVMQTAKWKATL
+321 FFRIMHTAKWKATL

-347 LTDIILFKDDKVE
+347 LTDIILFKDNRVE
-360 LDILPK
+360 LDILPR

-380 FLSNDEYKEFI
+380 FLNTKEYKEYI
-391 EKDIEFKKIYNCL
+391 EKDIKFEEIYDCL

-413 QIRVDYPQS
+413 QIRVDYPES
-422 RISLDNVK
+422 KISLDNVK
-430 DFIQDERFKRFEV
+430 EFIQDERKKRFEE
-443 LMENKFNKENLIM
+443 LIEKRFKKENLIE
-456 LFRDIEKDNRK
+456 LFRNIENDNRK

-482 LEYILAI
+482 LEYVLAI
-489 AWYRISNKQGNIL
+489 AWYRISDKQGNIL
-502 NFMRLSLD
+502 DFMKLSLD

-521 GTADIIYHYYKN
+521 GTADIIYHYYRN
-533 EIYNE
+533 EIYDE

-569 QEYDNETSYAVFVAN
+569 REYDNETSYAVFVAN

-592 DFRGRRNHWYKGKNN
+592 DFRGRRTHWYKGKND

-617 LSISDIVKILEKN
+617 LSINDIIKILEKN

-635 LYKLFEN
+635 LYELFEN
-642 AYNDTEVNDL
+642 AYNDTKTNDL
-652 EWYDILVKNQIE
+652 EWYDILIKEPIKNI
-664 NI
+664 

>member
-1 MGDISMAFQSY
+1 MAFQSY

-39 LWSNKENKIWD
+39 LWSDRSNITWD
-50 YFSQER
+50 GITQEK

-93 ERRITEIGYKI
+93 ERKITEIGYKI
-104 IEIIQD
+104 IEIIKNND
-110 GVFEDD
+110 FESD

-122 KDSYIYLKQ
+122 KDSFIYLKQ
-131 LLKMQKVATDMKV
+131 LLKMQKTGTNMEV

-153 LSNLGYLTKEEFTF
+153 LSNLEYLNRDEFTY
-167 LLPLCLKNSEA
+167 LLPLCLKNCEA
-178 KDMLETIKR
+178 KDMLITIKM
-187 LRKSEIT
+187 LREKEIT
-194 IEDIIKHRM
+194 IEDIIKNRM
-203 NSMDNYKEAL
+203 NSMKNYQEAL
-213 EYMNSNNIDTLEKF
+213 EFMNNNNIDTLEKF

-232 NRKSKDYS
+232 NRKSKEYS
-240 KDLFEFYKDLL
+240 KDLFEFYKYLL
-251 DIIKRELNEEEINK
+251 EVSQRELNEDDLNK
-265 ISDFIKIQSNKNSKV
+265 IIEFIRIQSNKNSKV

-287 LGYDPKNL
+287 FGYSTKAI

-301 EYLKTTKIFK
+301 EYIKTTRIFN
-311 AKDIIEFNTE
+311 AKDKIEFNTE
-321 FFRVMQTAKWKATL
+321 FFRIMHTAKWKATL

-347 LTDIILFKDDKVE
+347 LTDIILFKDNRVE
-360 LDILPK
+360 LDILPR

-380 FLSNDEYKEFI
+380 FLNKKEYKEYI
-391 EKDIEFKKIYNCL
+391 EKDIKFEEIYDCL

-413 QIRVDYPQS
+413 QIRVDYPES
-422 RISLDNVK
+422 KISLDNVK
-430 DFIQDERFKRFEV
+430 DFIQDEREKRFEE
-443 LMENKFNKENLIM
+443 LIDKRFKKENLIE
-456 LFRDIEKDNRK
+456 LFRNIENDNRK

-482 LEYILAI
+482 LEYVLAI

-502 NFMRLSLD
+502 DFMKLSLD

-521 GTADIIYHYYKN
+521 GTADIIYHYYRN
-533 EIYNE
+533 EIYDE

-592 DFRGRRNHWYKGKNN
+592 DFRGRRNHWYKGKND

-617 LSISDIVKILEKN
+617 LSINDIIKILEKN

-635 LYKLFEN
+635 LYELFEN
-642 AYNDTEVNDL
+642 AYNDTKTNDL
-652 EWYDILVKNQIE
+652 EWYDILIKEPIKNI
-664 NI
+664 

>member
-1 MGDISMAFQSY
+1 MAFQSY

-39 LWSNKENKIWD
+39 LWSDRSNITWD
-50 YFSQER
+50 GITQEK

-93 ERRITEIGYKI
+93 ERKITEIGYKI
-104 IEIIQD
+104 IEIIKNND
-110 GVFEDD
+110 FESD

-122 KDSYIYLKQ
+122 KDSFIYLKQ
-131 LLKMQKVATDMKV
+131 LLKMQKTGTNMEV

-153 LSNLGYLTKEEFTF
+153 LSNLEYLNRDEFTY
-167 LLPLCLKNSEA
+167 LLPLCLKNCEA
-178 KDMLETIKR
+178 KDMLITIKM
-187 LRKSEIT
+187 LREKEIT
-194 IEDIIKHRM
+194 IEDIIKNRM
-203 NSMDNYKEAL
+203 NSMKNYQEAL
-213 EYMNSNNIDTLEKF
+213 EFMNNNDIDTLEKF

-232 NRKSKDYS
+232 NRKSKEYS
-240 KDLFEFYKDLL
+240 KDLFEFYKYLL
-251 DIIKRELNEEEINK
+251 EASQRELNEDDLNK
-265 ISDFIKIQSNKNSKV
+265 IIEFIKIQSNKNSKV

-287 LGYDPKNL
+287 FGYSTKAI
-295 FTDEWK
+295 FTDEWR
-301 EYLKTTKIFK
+301 EYIKTTRIFN
-311 AKDIIEFNTE
+311 AKDKIEFNTE
-321 FFRVMQTAKWKATL
+321 FFRIMHTAKWKATL

-347 LTDIILFKDDKVE
+347 LTDIILFKDNRVE
-360 LDILPK
+360 LDILPR

-380 FLSNDEYKEFI
+380 FLNTKEYKEYI
-391 EKDIEFKKIYNCL
+391 EKDIKFEEIYDCL

-413 QIRVDYPQS
+413 QIRVDYPES
-422 RISLDNVK
+422 KISLDNVK
-430 DFIQDERFKRFEV
+430 DFIQDEREKRFEE
-443 LMENKFNKENLIM
+443 LIDKRFKKENLIE
-456 LFRDIEKDNRK
+456 LFRNIENDNRK

-482 LEYILAI
+482 LEYVLAI

-502 NFMRLSLD
+502 DFMKLSLD

-521 GTADIIYHYYKN
+521 GTADIIYHYYRN
-533 EIYNE
+533 EIYDE

-592 DFRGRRNHWYKGKNN
+592 DFRGRRNHWYKGKND

-617 LSISDIVKILEKN
+617 LSINDIIKILENN

-635 LYKLFEN
+635 LYELFEN
-642 AYNDTEVNDL
+642 AYNDTKTNDL
-652 EWYDILVKNQIE
+652 EWYDILIKEPIKNI
-664 NI
+664 